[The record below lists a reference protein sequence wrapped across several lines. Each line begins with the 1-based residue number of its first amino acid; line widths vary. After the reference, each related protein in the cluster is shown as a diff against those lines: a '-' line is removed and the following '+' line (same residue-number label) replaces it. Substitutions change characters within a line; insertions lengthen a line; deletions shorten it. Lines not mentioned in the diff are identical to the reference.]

1 MKLLMTLISL
11 IFSLNAFALNDV
23 CIDISTNKYLHFS
36 NSFTTTESVPVNDVL
51 TQKESEEIT
60 NKEIGRMSAEI
71 QLQVNAVCNNPKAE
85 ADEILEVF
93 TKACK
98 ESLPAKD
105 IDKGIGHTYS
115 LLSRFCKENA
125 QFIRV
130 FIAGLKTTPKCDKVE
145 VVDSSGR
152 DKIKEVKSDKR
163 LPPPPSLNTISK

>member
-1 MKLLMTLISL
+1 MKFLMTLISL
-11 IFSLNAFALNDV
+11 IFSVNAFAFNDV
-23 CIDISTNKYLHFS
+23 CIDISTNKYLTFS
-36 NSFTTTESVPVNDVL
+36 NPFTTTDSVPANDVL

-60 NKEIGRMSAEI
+60 NKELARMSTEMQAKMNPI
-71 QLQVNAVCNNPKAE
+71 CNTSKVD
-85 ADEILEVF
+85 ADEILETF
-93 TKACK
+93 IKECN

-130 FIAGLKTTPKCDKVE
+130 YIAGLVTTPRCDKVE

-152 DKIKEVKSDKR
+152 DKIKEVSGEKR
-163 LPPPPSLNTISK
+163 LPPPPTSTLSK